1 MGKCKDIFRKN
12 APRFH
17 TVLTLHGR
25 QAIQIRPCQQHQR
38 RSLRERK
45 GRKLH
50 DNDVF
55 HDAAAT
61 PISAKPNERN
71 QQAGSQNGA
80 AVNKAN
86 GRENDGDV
94 QYCTSDRKDNAD
106 LNKEKGIHRQI
117 KKNQCIQKGQKSQ
130 CIQEIKHNCENTAS
144 RWHAILKRFVLS
156 SKRMRNIVRPIG
168 KPGPNEMKRRQG

>member
-1 MGKCKDIFRKN
+1 MYRQDILRITV
-12 APRFH
+12 PRPH
-17 TVLTLHGR
+17 TVLKFHGR
-25 QAIQIRPCQQHQR
+25 KVGKIRPCQQHQR
-38 RSLRERK
+38 RSLREGK

-71 QQAGSQNGA
+71 QQSGSQNGA
-80 AVNKAN
+80 AVKKAN

-106 LNKEKGIHRQI
+106 LNKEKGSHRQI